1 MIKQLIFFRAA
12 PTFTKMSE
20 IPYEEAIILVF
31 DGLSPYFI
39 RNHMERLENFSK
51 LAERGFFGELISNIP
66 PITVSCAASFLTGA
80 SSEMTGIFDFRRFD
94 RLGLKEG
101 ELVFAN
107 KVGIPT
113 VIDLAN
119 ELGFSIGVFNVPFIS
134 PPFRVRKGF
143 IVAGFPLSK
152 ASRFAYPDSLLE
164 ELRKYELGPEV
175 NVPHELSEE
184 SLRKPLEDMYQ
195 RWKLFLRLR
204 ETYRPKLSIV
214 WLSEIDH
221 ISHFAWDNE
230 DLMTIAY
237 QKADNI
243 LGEAMDLLKK
253 DRKSLLLV
261 ASDHGFMNFDG
272 SFLINSFLEKRGL
285 LSLKRSLKTRF
296 KRMFT
301 KLLLGLRE
309 GSKSVG
315 GMTWRESTVTR
326 LVKKF
331 LLSRDDVNLDE
342 SIAIGIGPLTG
353 YCLIYLLKYS
363 DSDLV
368 EVVDA
373 LKSESY
379 VKEVLVD
386 PGKDGPDLIVH
397 LEDGLAC
404 DHFMPWS
411 PDHLRPALKAL
422 KGIHHIKGVFGLW
435 GKGVVS
441 CPDFKV
447 GIEDILPT
455 ALAALGLPV
464 MNTAEGRI
472 RFECFDFETQIRQNI
487 QKINLW
493 KFKVRRKVKELK
505 RRYSPIR
512 D

>member
-1 MIKQLIFFRAA
+1 
-12 PTFTKMSE
+12 MSKV
-20 IPYEEAIILVF
+20 PYEEAIILVF

-39 RNHMERLENFSK
+39 RSHIEKLENFSK
-51 LAERGFFGELISNIP
+51 LAEEGVFGELRSNVP

-80 SSEMTGIFDFRRFD
+80 SSRMTGIFDFRRFD
-94 RLGLKEG
+94 KLGFKEG
-101 ELVFAN
+101 ELIFAN
-107 KVGIPT
+107 KVRIPT
-113 VIDLAN
+113 VIDLAD
-119 ELGFSIGVFNVPFIS
+119 ELGFSIGVFNVPFIA

-164 ELRKYELGPEV
+164 ELRKSGLGPEV
-175 NVPHELSEE
+175 NVPYELSEE

-204 ETYRPKLSIV
+204 ETYRPRLSIV

-221 ISHFAWDNE
+221 ISHFAWDNG

-253 DRKSLLLV
+253 DGKSLLLV

-272 SFLINSFLEKRGL
+272 SFLINSFLEKKGL

-301 KLLLGLRE
+301 ELLLGLRE

-331 LLSRDDVNLDE
+331 LLSRDDVNLNE
-342 SIAIGIGPLTG
+342 SVAIGVGPVTG

-368 EVVDA
+368 KVIDA
-373 LKSESY
+373 LKRESY
-379 VKEVLVD
+379 VKEVLVG
-386 PGKDGPDLIVH
+386 PGKGGPDLIAH

-411 PDHLRPALKAL
+411 RDYLRPALKAL

-435 GKGVVS
+435 GEGVKS
-441 CPDFKV
+441 CPDLKV

-455 ALAALGLPV
+455 ALAALGLPI
-464 MNTAEGRI
+464 MNTAEGKI
-472 RFECFDFETQIRQNI
+472 HFECFDFEVQMRRNLR
-487 QKINLW
+487 KINLW
-493 KFKVRRKVKELK
+493 KLRVRQKLGNGTSKNEKLFN
-505 RRYSPIR
+505 P
-512 D
+512 